1 MRGDERG
8 EEREEM
14 DKAVQSVCSRRISV
28 CVVSTRYDYYVY
40 MCLCD
45 SLWSLQVKGLQ
56 FLLTQHNDSLPTLRA
71 EVWVREGERALT
83 RPSELDAMG
92 KALERPLC
100 ALLDHVDYTP
110 LLGTLAFRCC
120 PPLPFACAARDN
132 RSASF
137 RLGTE
142 QLPTYTP

>member
-1 MRGDERG
+1 
-8 EEREEM
+8 M

-71 EVWVREGERALT
+71 EVWAREGGREGTNKTKRTGCYGEGT
-83 RPSELDAMG
+83 RETIVCIA
-92 KALERPLC
+92 
-100 ALLDHVDYTP
+100 
-110 LLGTLAFRCC
+110 
-120 PPLPFACAARDN
+120 
-132 RSASF
+132 
-137 RLGTE
+137 
-142 QLPTYTP
+142 